1 MKKSILGVSLITT
14 SCLYGL
20 LAAVVILI
28 TLMAG
33 GEVLTAIYG
42 SIIVL
47 IIQFLI
53 SPALTDLSMR
63 LFYRVKF
70 DQDVPE
76 FAKKYIEELCKK
88 YDVKMPKLGIIE
100 DGGPNAFT
108 YGRTKKSAR
117 IILTRGMF
125 ILLNEEE
132 IKAVIAHEMGH
143 IVHYDMLFMTA
154 VQIVPLVL
162 YAIYEMLTSSAKSD
176 SDEDS
181 GKAAAIGYL
190 AYLLYIIC
198 QYIILYLSRTR
209 EYYADEFSV
218 EETKNPNS
226 LAEALVKIGFGLST
240 ELNNKR
246 SLNRSNTLGIS
257 DAKTSKAMAISCLD
271 DTGKVSKT
279 KIKNAMKWE
288 MWNVWAKWY
297 QLNSTHPLI
306 SKRLLAISERS
317 KEFNQEPY
325 ITFDLQKEESYVDDF
340 LAEVLINILPFL
352 SLFIALIL
360 SIVLSICFKLNSFI
374 LWGISIIIVLFCF
387 DVRLKRKYKNKD
399 YKETNVKELLGE
411 VKVSEIT
418 SIPCTIEGKIIGRGN
433 PGCIFNEDFVIKDE
447 TGIIFLDYR
456 QPLKLQD
463 TIFALF
469 KAPEYFNKK
478 AKITGWYRRSP
489 VPYIE
494 INTIEV
500 DGKKKRLCSYPLMIG
515 FEIFFFFIGIA
526 LILAGIF

>member
-108 YGRTKKSAR
+108 YGRTKKYAR

-125 ILLNEEE
+125 NLLNEEE

-209 EYYADEFSV
+209 EYYADKFSV

-240 ELNNKR
+240 
-246 SLNRSNTLGIS
+246 
-257 DAKTSKAMAISCLD
+257 
-271 DTGKVSKT
+271 
-279 KIKNAMKWE
+279 
-288 MWNVWAKWY
+288 
-297 QLNSTHPLI
+297 
-306 SKRLLAISERS
+306 
-317 KEFNQEPY
+317 
-325 ITFDLQKEESYVDDF
+325 
-340 LAEVLINILPFL
+340 
-352 SLFIALIL
+352 
-360 SIVLSICFKLNSFI
+360 
-374 LWGISIIIVLFCF
+374 
-387 DVRLKRKYKNKD
+387 
-399 YKETNVKELLGE
+399 
-411 VKVSEIT
+411 
-418 SIPCTIEGKIIGRGN
+418 
-433 PGCIFNEDFVIKDE
+433 
-447 TGIIFLDYR
+447 
-456 QPLKLQD
+456 
-463 TIFALF
+463 
-469 KAPEYFNKK
+469 
-478 AKITGWYRRSP
+478 
-489 VPYIE
+489 
-494 INTIEV
+494 
-500 DGKKKRLCSYPLMIG
+500 
-515 FEIFFFFIGIA
+515 
-526 LILAGIF
+526 